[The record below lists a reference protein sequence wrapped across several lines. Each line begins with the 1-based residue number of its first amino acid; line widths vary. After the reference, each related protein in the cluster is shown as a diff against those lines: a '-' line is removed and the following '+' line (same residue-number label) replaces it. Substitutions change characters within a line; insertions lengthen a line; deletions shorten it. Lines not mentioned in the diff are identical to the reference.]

1 MFYFLRTYTCTNGP
15 ADISYA
21 SLCTSCDS
29 FRLRM
34 FEFDFQIWQV
44 ETEKY
49 NKTWACNRIGSSRV
63 LSMRRKKRKDRSS
76 YLSSSHEAE
85 PEVCSHILSLEDMQ

>member
-1 MFYFLRTYTCTNGP
+1 MFYFLPTYTCTNGP

-44 ETEKY
+44 ETEIQQNLGAQLNQQLTCPQYEK
-49 NKTWACNRIGSSRV
+49 
-63 LSMRRKKRKDRSS
+63 KKRKDRSS
-76 YLSSSHEAE
+76 YLSLTHEAE
-85 PEVCSHILSLEDMQ
+85 PEVCPHILSLEDMQ